1 MINKGGHMKT
11 IVDYRL
17 SGKRVIIRSDLN
29 VPIENGEITDDTRIR
44 ESVETIK
51 LAVNA
56 SSKVIILSHLGR
68 VKTEED
74 KQTNSL
80 RPVAAK
86 LSELLGE
93 PVKFIPYTKG
103 DEVENAVAAMENYD
117 VIMLENTRFEDL
129 EGNRES
135 GNDPELGRYWASLGD
150 IFINDAFGTLHR
162 AHASN
167 VGISKHLPS
176 AIGLLVKKELDVLQ
190 EALEKPRRP
199 FIVIL
204 GGAKVADKLGVVENL
219 AKVADKIFI
228 GGGMCFTF
236 LKALGYNVGAS
247 IVDESKIELCKKI
260 YEEHKDK
267 IILPNDIMVG
277 SSLTPMA
284 SIRVASISD
293 IRPNDI
299 GADIGVRTIDN
310 LRNVLN
316 GAGTILW
323 NGPIGVFELEN
334 FNTGT
339 RRLLDYLS
347 ASKGR
352 VILGGGDT
360 AAAAARFGY
369 KDKFYHIS
377 TGGGAT
383 LELLEGKELPGL
395 AALSK

>member
-204 GGAKVADKLGVVENL
+204 GGAKVADKLEWL
-219 AKVADKIFI
+219 KI
-228 GGGMCFTF
+228 
-236 LKALGYNVGAS
+236 
-247 IVDESKIELCKKI
+247 
-260 YEEHKDK
+260 
-267 IILPNDIMVG
+267 
-277 SSLTPMA
+277 
-284 SIRVASISD
+284 
-293 IRPNDI
+293 
-299 GADIGVRTIDN
+299 
-310 LRNVLN
+310 
-316 GAGTILW
+316 
-323 NGPIGVFELEN
+323 
-334 FNTGT
+334 
-339 RRLLDYLS
+339 
-347 ASKGR
+347 
-352 VILGGGDT
+352 
-360 AAAAARFGY
+360 
-369 KDKFYHIS
+369 
-377 TGGGAT
+377 
-383 LELLEGKELPGL
+383 
-395 AALSK
+395 